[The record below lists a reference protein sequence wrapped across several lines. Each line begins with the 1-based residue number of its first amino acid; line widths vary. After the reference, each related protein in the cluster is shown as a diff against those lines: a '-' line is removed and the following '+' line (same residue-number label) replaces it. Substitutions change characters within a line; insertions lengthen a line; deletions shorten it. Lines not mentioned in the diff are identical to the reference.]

1 MLRGLSTS
9 RARCA
14 RTAAAAR
21 WAHAPSGGSELGPVD
36 DLHDLPW
43 ADADDELVDLPSGA
57 AAPTSA
63 AARSRSA
70 AAAAH
75 RDALSLERLAAL
87 VTPESQT
94 GARGVR
100 VNAARARRHADAL
113 DAIES
118 ASLSELSD
126 LVSAVSEESGMP
138 NEQSAPTREAKHALF
153 DPRVRTPPWAQ
164 VRAASAWQAERA
176 SPHPLPPP
184 PRHLRLR
191 CAVDARARAPADRPV
206 PIHSASVP
214 RALCATSRPTA
225 RLAGEPED
233 QHGRLPTQAA
243 AARGER
249 AAARHPRVRAFCRAA
264 RL

>member
-164 VRAASAWQAERA
+164 VNLKTSTAVFLLKPPQRVESAQPLAIHGCEPFAERRDFDTQLLA
-176 SPHPLPPP
+176 KLIR
-184 PRHLRLR
+184 RHK
-191 CAVDARARAPADRPV
+191 
-206 PIHSASVP
+206 
-214 RALCATSRPTA
+214 
-225 RLAGEPED
+225 
-233 QHGRLPTQAA
+233 
-243 AARGER
+243 
-249 AAARHPRVRAFCRAA
+249 
-264 RL
+264 